1 MKALVDP
8 SECRLSFLHGVVSC
22 SFRKNESK
30 PFEGIGIIEI
40 PQMHSLYLIHIS
52 HKYRKMASK
61 IRKRL
66 RGFLNKKVDF
76 F

>member
-1 MKALVDP
+1 MKSLVDP
-8 SECRLSFLHGVVSC
+8 SGCVSC

-52 HKYRKMASK
+52 HKYRKMASI